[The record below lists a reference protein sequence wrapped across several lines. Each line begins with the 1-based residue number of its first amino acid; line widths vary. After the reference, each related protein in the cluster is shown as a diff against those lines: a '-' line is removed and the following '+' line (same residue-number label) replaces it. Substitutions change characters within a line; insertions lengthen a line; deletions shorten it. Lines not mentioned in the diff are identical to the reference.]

1 MKCEIC
7 VSDEQLLPTLPCL
20 RNDFRSP
27 TTPLPLLYSAS
38 KKISPLNIKPFAR
51 GWNFGEAQPLE
62 EREIFLFAIK

>member
-1 MKCEIC
+1 
-7 VSDEQLLPTLPCL
+7 
-20 RNDFRSP
+20 
-27 TTPLPLLYSAS
+27 LYSAS